1 MCGAGSNQG
10 LTHGVLVTRQEN
22 RPREVKVLNGAGHA
36 APAALLVCLASA
48 FLYGNEGAF
57 QGSGLD

>member
-10 LTHGVLVTRQEN
+10 LTHGVLVTRREN
-22 RPREVKVLNGAGHA
+22 GPREVKVLNGAGHA
-36 APAALLVCLASA
+36 APAALVYLASA
-48 FLYGNEGAF
+48 FLYVSEGAF